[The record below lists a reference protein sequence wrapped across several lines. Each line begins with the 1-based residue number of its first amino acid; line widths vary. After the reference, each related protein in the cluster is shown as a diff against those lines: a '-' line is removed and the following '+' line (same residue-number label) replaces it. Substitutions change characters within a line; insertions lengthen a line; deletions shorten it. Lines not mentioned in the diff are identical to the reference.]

1 MATQQ
6 IEEYSVLGSNLNDL
20 LAQYKGQKLQASQNK
35 LTTDIL
41 GAGELQKLSS
51 AFTKAKTSI
60 EAIPQKLEKF
70 GNLAQTKYKE
80 LSNTGENIL
89 QTGKKSMRDLL
100 DESRA
105 QTKDIVSMGRTE
117 AETMVRQGVKAVQTQ
132 KTRAINSGH
141 EAYLSFRNSPSS
153 RVEKMQ
159 ESAFNRDPE
168 WHSGF
173 TTDLKDTSATA
184 GKALKTS
191 GEDLAGDMKTKIGGL
206 AEQTGE
212 KLTGIGNEAIS
223 GAKTAIETAGK
234 DLLAGL
240 GEAVE
245 PVVGLAEAI
254 GLGASVFGMKAPSMP
269 QPSLSALQVL

>member
-20 LAQYKGQKLQASQNK
+20 LAQYKGQKIQASENK

-41 GAGELQKLSS
+41 GAGELHKLTS

-60 EAIPQKLEKF
+60 EAIPEKLEKF

-89 QTGKKSMRDLL
+89 ETGKKSMKDLL
-100 DESRA
+100 NEGKA
-105 QTKDIVSMGRTE
+105 QAKDIVSMGKTE
-117 AETMVRQGVKAVQTQ
+117 GETMVRQGVKAVQAQ

-141 EAYLSFRNSPSS
+141 EAYLNFRNSPSS

-159 ESAFNRDPE
+159 ESAFNKDPE
-168 WHSGF
+168 WHDTF
-173 TTDLKDTSATA
+173 TTDLKDTKSE
-184 GKALKTS
+184 LKTS
-191 GEDLAGDMKTKIGGL
+191 GEDLVKSTQSKISGL

-212 KLTGIGNEAIS
+212 KLTGIGKEAIS
-223 GAKTAIETAGK
+223 GAKAAVETAGK
-234 DLLAGL
+234 DLLAGI
-240 GEAVE
+240 GEAAE
-245 PVVGLAEAI
+245 PLIGLAEAI

-269 QPSLSALQVL
+269 QPSLGALQVL